1 MKKTEN
7 AVIFFFFFNFRH
19 KYFCRDRYKLMYCPN
34 VKEGLGENCGFFLIF
49 FLFVLFSNHRAL
61 FETFLLKT
69 FRAYYF
75 AFILKS
81 IFAFYCLLS
90 IIILQHIPCCPL
102 SNLNGVAVCCLWLL
116 SIRPGL
122 FFLLFTFSNKHL
134 YVVFFFLFLSM
145 LFIFLQILT
154 YGCIWLWA
162 NRIENFWS
170 INSLSLICTSLPV
183 HFWAPISCGAECWI
197 MPNETRIFWL
207 NLILRLA

>member
-1 MKKTEN
+1 MILKKWASEKN
-7 AVIFFFFFNFRH
+7 WECCIFFFFLNFRH

-134 YVVFFFLFLSM
+134 YVVFSFYFFNAIYLPTNSNLWLYLTLSK
-145 LFIFLQILT
+145 
-154 YGCIWLWA
+154 
-162 NRIENFWS
+162 
-170 INSLSLICTSLPV
+170 
-183 HFWAPISCGAECWI
+183 
-197 MPNETRIFWL
+197 
-207 NLILRLA
+207 